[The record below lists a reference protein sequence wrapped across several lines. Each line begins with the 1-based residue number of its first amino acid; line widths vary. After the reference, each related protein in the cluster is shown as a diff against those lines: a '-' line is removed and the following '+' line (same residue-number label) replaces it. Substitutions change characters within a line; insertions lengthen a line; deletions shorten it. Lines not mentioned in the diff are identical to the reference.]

1 MCMSFSIG
9 EISKIVGLPSSTLRY
24 YEKEGLV
31 TPNRDKNNLRV
42 YGEDE
47 VKWIKFLLHLKSAG
61 LSVEELKQY
70 TSWRTT
76 GDSTI
81 ANRIDLLKE
90 KKELLE
96 KEIKERHS
104 SLDIVTNKI
113 LLYEAKLEQEFMQ
126 K

>member
-1 MCMSFSIG
+1 M
-9 EISKIVGLPSSTLRY
+9 
-24 YEKEGLV
+24 
-31 TPNRDKNNLRV
+31 
-42 YGEDE
+42 
-47 VKWIKFLLHLKSAG
+47 
-61 LSVEELKQY
+61 EELKQY

-81 ANRIDLLKE
+81 TNRIDLLKE
-90 KKELLE
+90 KKELFE
-96 KEIKERHS
+96 KEINERHS